1 MRTFK
6 NINARSLV
14 TLFVLFAFVTIMVT
28 SILMFSNK
36 YDSSIALTHTVV
48 GFALILVVFLHIKNN
63 FSALKNHSKVNIK
76 NKRKKT
82 NMALPMVTVLSF
94 VLIILS
100 FNKMP
105 PMLFIYEWGNA
116 LRADDKKTV
125 GEELTYTVVDRRA
138 ADNQGPTITVDLREG
153 PYFAWPQYAIWAEDM
168 EGNFI
173 QPIFVTSKLAKN
185 NFVNQVTK
193 VNDDIVFTSHVF
205 LSGDVDLKTTFSS
218 GVFPETKNDRA
229 RPESLPVF
237 LHKNRDVS
245 QSDSLIPD
253 GDNAI
258 VDAFSGAT
266 MTQSFLLT
274 STLKEEIATPF
285 KIRLEINNSFDF
297 NDYYSSDRFPDDAVY
312 SGNGYSAQPSLIY
325 EAIVENGSN
334 TTVFPMK
341 LIGRGHHSG
350 QDGEIYTDLKN
361 MTTALELIDRVLIEV
376 N

>member
-1 MRTFK
+1 M
-6 NINARSLV
+6 
-14 TLFVLFAFVTIMVT
+14 TIMVT
-28 SILMFSNK
+28 SVLMFSNK
-36 YDSSIALTHTVV
+36 YDSSIALTHTVF
-48 GFALILVVFLHIKNN
+48 GFGLVLVVFFHIKNN
-63 FSALKNHSKVNIK
+63 FSALKNHSKVNISN
-76 NKRKKT
+76 NKRKT
-82 NMALPMVTVLSF
+82 NIALPVVTVFSL

-116 LRADDKKTV
+116 LRADDQKLV
-125 GEELTYTVVDRRA
+125 GEELTYTVVNRKETN
-138 ADNQGPTITVDLREG
+138 NQGPTITVDLREG
-153 PYFAWPQYAIWAEDM
+153 PYFAWPQYAIWIEDM
-168 EGNFI
+168 KGNFI

-205 LSGDVDLKTTFSS
+205 LSGDVDLRTTFSS

-237 LHKNRDVS
+237 LHKNRS
-245 QSDSLIPD
+245 LSESKSLIPD
-253 GDNAI
+253 GEDVI
-258 VDAFSGAT
+258 VDSFSGAT

-274 STLKEEIATPF
+274 STLKDETMRPF
-285 KIRLEINNSFDF
+285 KVRLEINNSFDF
-297 NDYYSSDRFPDDAVY
+297 NDYYSSDRFPDDPVY
-312 SGNGYSAQPSLIY
+312 SGNGYSAQPSLVY
-325 EAIVENGSN
+325 EAIVENDEN

-350 QDGEIYTDLKN
+350 QDGEIYTDLEN
-361 MTTALELIDRVLIEV
+361 MTTALELIDRILIEV